1 MRALI
6 KAGPS
11 ILACVTGAGAA
22 QRSRARYGGGS
33 GSQQRLLRDP
43 GARGKIFWK
52 EGVRGR
58 LAKGSCRA
66 RVVHGAE
73 GSGSR
78 RGAEAR
84 RHGEDLGRRK
94 GKVLAS
100 GAGRSA
106 G

>member
-6 KAGPS
+6 KASPS

-33 GSQQRLLRDP
+33 GSQQWLLRDP
-43 GARGKIFWK
+43 GARGEIFWK

-73 GSGSR
+73 GSRSWC
-78 RGAEAR
+78 GAEAR
-84 RHGEDLGRRK
+84 RHSEDLGRRK
-94 GKVLAS
+94 GKVLTS